1 MWARSCQILAAS
13 CPAAGAPAQAE
24 AEFKAV
30 LGVTYVSAVQLA
42 IDTGQDSRH
51 GDAHERHVKCQKRE
65 TKRQH
70 PKSWHR
76 QDEADAAAYLSAG
89 RRAARAT
96 RLLPAPTLP
105 RELHSPLRQMPFQAV
120 DLADEWSLRLV
131 RPTMGLAHGCS
142 EEVDAGLA
150 RKSRNA
156 QSDRK
161 WSAASLA
168 RDAAW
173 SAKIKLDGGPGS
185 RPTLST

>member
-105 RELHSPLRQMPFQAV
+105 RELHSPLRQMPFQTV

-161 WSAASLA
+161 
-168 RDAAW
+168 
-173 SAKIKLDGGPGS
+173 
-185 RPTLST
+185 